1 MKETVLSA
9 GVVVVRRQDEEWFFL
24 MLRVYNYWDFPKGLV
39 EPGEE
44 PMEAARREAEEEA
57 GLTDLSFAWGREYR
71 ETPPYG
77 PGKIARYYLAETRQ
91 TSIEL
96 PVSKEL
102 GRPEHH
108 EARWFKYPEARTL
121 LVPRITPV
129 LDWAQTVIT
138 KGHKSAAAE
147 E

>member
-9 GVVVVRRQDEEWFFL
+9 GVVVVRRQDEGWLFL

-44 PMEAARREAEEEA
+44 PIAAARREAEEEA
-57 GLTDLSFAWGREYR
+57 GLTDLSFLWGDIYR

-77 PGKIARYYLAETRQ
+77 PGKIARYYLARTGQE
-91 TSIEL
+91 SIEL
-96 PVSKEL
+96 PVSREL

-108 EARWFKYPEARTL
+108 EGRWFRYAEARTL
-121 LVPRITPV
+121 LVPRLTPI
-129 LDWAQTVIT
+129 LDWAHEAIT
-138 KGHKSAAAE
+138 QDRNSAGAE
-147 E
+147 K